1 MDGNC
6 PLEIFLDAAFSR
18 EIDAQKCKN
27 FRGDIFMWILLLSAC
42 TILTD
47 SQSVCT
53 SVSQSD
59 RQTVSQSVR
68 TSVSQT
74 DRQTVSQ
81 TVSQSDTQDV
91 IFGAAV
97 VIAYALTLADGFPFS
112 HHLSP

>member
-6 PLEIFLDAAFSR
+6 PLEILLDAAFSR

-53 SVSQSD
+53 SVSQTDRQSVSLYVSQSD
-59 RQTVSQSVR
+59 RQTVSLY
-68 TSVSQT
+68 
-74 DRQTVSQ
+74 
-81 TVSQSDTQDV
+81 VSQSDSQSV
-91 IFGAAV
+91 SQI
-97 VIAYALTLADGFPFS
+97 LKTLSLA
-112 HHLSP
+112 SPSSLRTH